1 MTTYTSRPE
10 RGQLQR
16 QIQAFR
22 LLVLAIAMSLF
33 SSMAMANSDNQMI
46 NLNTA
51 GSEALQYIP
60 GIGLNKAT
68 SIIELRKQRDG
79 FKNIEELLEV
89 RGIGEKLMEEIRK
102 YGTLEGGVSELTQ
115 EMIENPPGK
124 TASVLLQGE
133 ILKTIS

>member
-1 MTTYTSRPE
+1 MTTRTSRPK

-33 SSMAMANSDNQMI
+33 SSMAMADSDNQMI

-51 GSEALQYIP
+51 GSETLQYIP
-60 GIGLNKAT
+60 GIGPNKAT
-68 SIIELRKQRDG
+68 NIIELRKQRDG

-115 EMIENPPGK
+115 EMIKNPPGK
-124 TASVLLQGE
+124 TASVLLQDE
-133 ILKTIS
+133 TLKTIS

>member
-1 MTTYTSRPE
+1 MTTCTSRPE

-16 QIQAFR
+16 QTQAFR
-22 LLVLAIAMSLF
+22 LFVLAIAMSLF

-51 GSEALQYIP
+51 DSEALQYIP

-115 EMIENPPGK
+115 EMIESPPSK